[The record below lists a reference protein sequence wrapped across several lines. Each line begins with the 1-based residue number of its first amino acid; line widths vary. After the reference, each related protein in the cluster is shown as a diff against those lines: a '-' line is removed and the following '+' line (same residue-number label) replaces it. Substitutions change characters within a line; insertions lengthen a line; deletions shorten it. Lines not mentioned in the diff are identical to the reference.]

1 MWTCIECEFKYSDDI
16 GDSEERMCDSC
27 LYSKDTE
34 KEKLLEAFEGYVN
47 HLRETGKINDLWDNF
62 SEETKEAV
70 RVLITEIGKGR
81 KD

>member
-1 MWTCIECEFKYSDDI
+1 MWTCIECEFKYSDDN

-47 HLRETGKINDLWDNF
+47 HLREMGNINDLWNNF
-62 SEETKEAV
+62 DKETKEAV